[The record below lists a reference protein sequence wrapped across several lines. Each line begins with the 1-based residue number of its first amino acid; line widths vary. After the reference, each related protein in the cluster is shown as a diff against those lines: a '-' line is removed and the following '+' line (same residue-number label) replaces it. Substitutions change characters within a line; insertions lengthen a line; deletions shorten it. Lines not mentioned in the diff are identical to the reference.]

1 LLSEIENIYR
11 ITFSQVLEDKKMI
24 VTCVH
29 VTVKEEHINDFIEA
43 SKANYDETIKEP
55 GNLRFDVLQN
65 TENRAKFMIYEVF
78 KSEADVAYHKTTS
91 HYLKW
96 RDAVADW
103 MAEPRK
109 GIRYD
114 VITPKDETKW

>member
-1 LLSEIENIYR
+1 
-11 ITFSQVLEDKKMI
+11 MI

-29 VTVKEEHINDFIEA
+29 VTVKEEHINDFTEA
-43 SKANYDETIKEP
+43 IKENYDGTIKEP

-65 TENRAKFMIYEVF
+65 TEDRAKFMIYEVF
-78 KSEADVAYHKTTS
+78 RSEADVVYHKTTP

>member
-1 LLSEIENIYR
+1 
-11 ITFSQVLEDKKMI
+11 MI

-29 VTVKEEHINDFIEA
+29 VTVKEEHIDDFIEA
-43 SKANYDETIKEP
+43 TEANYDGTIQEP

-65 TENRAKFMIYEVF
+65 AEEPAKFMICEVF
-78 KSEADVAYHKTTS
+78 RSEADVAYHKTTP

-109 GIRYD
+109 GVRYD
-114 VITPKDETKW
+114 VITPKDEMKW

>member
-1 LLSEIENIYR
+1 
-11 ITFSQVLEDKKMI
+11 MI

-43 SKANYDETIKEP
+43 TKANYGGTIQEP
-55 GNLRFDVLQN
+55 GNLRFDVLRN
-65 TENRAKFMIYEVF
+65 AEDSAKFMIYEVF
-78 KSEADVAYHKTTS
+78 RSEADAAYHKTTL

-96 RDAVADW
+96 RDVVADW

-109 GIRYD
+109 GVRYD
-114 VITPKDETKW
+114 VITPRDETKW

>member
-1 LLSEIENIYR
+1 
-11 ITFSQVLEDKKMI
+11 MI

-29 VTVKEEHINDFIEA
+29 ATVKEEHINDFAEA
-43 SKANYDETIKEP
+43 TKANYVVTIQEL

-65 TENRAKFMIYEVF
+65 AEDPRKFMIYEVF
-78 KSEADVAYHKTTS
+78 RSEADAAYHKTTA

-114 VITPKDETKW
+114 VITPIDEKEW